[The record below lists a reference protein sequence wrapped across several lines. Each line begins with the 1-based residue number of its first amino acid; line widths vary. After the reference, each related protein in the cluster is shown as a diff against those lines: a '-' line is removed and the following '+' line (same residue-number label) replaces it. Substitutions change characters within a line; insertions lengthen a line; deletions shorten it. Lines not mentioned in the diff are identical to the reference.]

1 MFERYTEGARRTIF
15 FGRYEASQFGS
26 PFIESEH
33 ILLGILREGR
43 KTLAAV
49 LGLNGKEEEIRA
61 SIVASIQQGEK
72 FSTSVDLPLT
82 DECKRIFAF
91 AAEEAMRA
99 NQKYIG
105 LEHLTLGI
113 LRENCLAAR
122 ILGKQGLTLESARK
136 LIAGAKEQLEAAASS
151 RSPTPAEISAASTPA
166 QEVPETRRPVTMRVV
181 IKCESKILL
190 AYRSH
195 FGPPR
200 IGESILIRNAEGTGE
215 SYRVQDIIWELS
227 LDEAI
232 VLKEV
237 DVRVVPEKAAAKP

>member
-33 ILLGILREGR
+33 ILLGILREG
-43 KTLAAV
+43 KASLNAV
-49 LGLNGKEEEIRA
+49 LGLIDVGAIRA
-61 SIVASIQQGEK
+61 QIEAG
-72 FSTSVDLPLT
+72 STPRPKTLVSVDLPLT

-237 DVRVVPEKAAAKP
+237 DVLVVPEKAAAKP

>member
-33 ILLGILREGR
+33 ILLGILREG
-43 KTLAAV
+43 KASLNAV
-49 LGLNGKEEEIRA
+49 LGLIDVGAIRA
-61 SIVASIQQGEK
+61 QIEAG
-72 FSTSVDLPLT
+72 STPRPKTLVSVDLPLT

>member
-33 ILLGILREGR
+33 ILLGILREG
-43 KTLAAV
+43 KASLNAV
-49 LGLNGKEEEIRA
+49 LGLIDVGAIRA
-61 SIVASIQQGEK
+61 QIEAV
-72 FSTSVDLPLT
+72 STPRPKTLVSVDLPLT

>member
-33 ILLGILREGR
+33 ILLGILREG
-43 KTLAAV
+43 KASLNAV
-49 LGLNGKEEEIRA
+49 LGLIDVGAIRA
-61 SIVASIQQGEK
+61 QIEAG
-72 FSTSVDLPLT
+72 STPRPKTLVSVDLPLT

-166 QEVPETRRPVTMRVV
+166 QEVPDTRRPVTMRVV

>member
-33 ILLGILREGR
+33 ILLGILREG
-43 KTLAAV
+43 KASLNAV
-49 LGLNGKEEEIRA
+49 LGLIDVGAIRA
-61 SIVASIQQGEK
+61 QIEAG
-72 FSTSVDLPLT
+72 STPRPKTLVSVDLPLT

-200 IGESILIRNAEGTGE
+200 IGESILIRNAEGAGE

-237 DVRVVPEKAAAKP
+237 DVLVVPEKAAAKP

>member
-33 ILLGILREGR
+33 ILLGILREG
-43 KTLAAV
+43 KASLNAV
-49 LGLNGKEEEIRA
+49 LGLIDVGAIRA
-61 SIVASIQQGEK
+61 QIEAG
-72 FSTSVDLPLT
+72 STPRPKTLVSVDLPLT

-200 IGESILIRNAEGTGE
+200 IGESILIRNAEGAGE